1 MSNTAD
7 WYSEDWYKS
16 WVEDTLSLFWIWL
29 VSFVQSQGRCHGH
42 ESSGSKKLHMFSKP
56 AIELMWRKNKDTI
69 WQTHVAAMVRTAM
82 IEPRRLSWRSV
93 TDAMPTPRR
102 RTMREALMLRL
113 HS

>member
-1 MSNTAD
+1 
-7 WYSEDWYKS
+7 
-16 WVEDTLSLFWIWL
+16 
-29 VSFVQSQGRCHGH
+29 
-42 ESSGSKKLHMFSKP
+42 
-56 AIELMWRKNKDTI
+56 
-69 WQTHVAAMVRTAM
+69 MVRTAM